1 MRTRRAST
9 LYLALAVM
17 GIATVAEI
25 SGSHR
30 VIAQSGQGRLGLPED
45 WSHRHVVFS
54 NTRDIPLLLKI
65 RQDPRV
71 LHQWLKQN
79 GSALNSGSRV
89 PVHDLQEQFRIRGL
103 DSDANE
109 GNVGQDHVDWST
121 SLGAANSI
129 IPRAKYPAKYSFDI
143 NAPPSCANDFVIFE
157 TGRNGNAG
165 QATLVGFNN
174 LYSTQGSVGGFCNQ
188 NGPSV
193 KWAYNTGSVIM
204 TSPVISLDGTKV
216 AFVSRLPGTV
226 HVLTLGTT
234 GANGTSAIAPAVA
247 GTGNNAVD
255 VRVALNGGHRVTSSS
270 LFVDYGNDVG
280 YVGDDNGILHKIT
293 GVFTGTPAEVTTGGW
308 PINVTAGA
316 ASLNDA
322 VFDSS
327 VSKNIFVTDASGNL
341 SYVRE
346 VGSTSGACASG
357 TPPCLGFPVLAV
369 SSGSPIVDSPVVDY
383 VTGRVFSETQANGAN
398 AQIVQS
404 DTALGNVVRVNVG
417 LQDPAAN
424 PLHNGAF
431 DANYLNSVSTGFYYV
446 CGKSNSAA
454 VNPTLYRIGFNAAGV
469 MNAVPDV
476 ATFRLGRSAG
486 QCSPITQ
493 LLNTGTGKQWLFVAV
508 STRCGGTALIGGGC
522 IMSFD
527 TTAGMPA
534 AATASVLQRNGTS
547 GIIIDNVSTAA
558 QASSIYFTDEGT
570 GRCGDGIATGGCATK
585 LTQAGLQ

>member
-1 MRTRRAST
+1 MTIVVTA
-9 LYLALAVM
+9 ALPP
-17 GIATVAEI
+17 
-25 SGSHR
+25 SHR
-30 VIAQSGQGRLGLPED
+30 AFAQSGQGRLGLPED

-71 LHQWLKQN
+71 LHQWLRQN
-79 GSALNSGSRV
+79 GSAVNSGARI
-89 PVHDLQEQFRIRGL
+89 PVRDLNEQFRVKEL
-103 DSDANE
+103 ESDANDT
-109 GNVGQDHVDWST
+109 NLGQDHVDWSI

-129 IPRAKYPAKYSFDI
+129 VPRTKYPAKYAFDI
-143 NAPPSCANDFVIFE
+143 NAPASCANDFVIFP

-165 QATLVGFNN
+165 QATLVGFIN
-174 LYSTQGSVGGFCNQ
+174 LYSTQGSVGGFCNH

-255 VRVALNGGHRVTSSS
+255 VRVPLNGGHRVTSSS
-270 LFVDYGNDVG
+270 IFVDYGSDVG

-308 PINVTAGA
+308 PVIVSAGA
-316 ASLNDA
+316 SRLNDA
-322 VFDSS
+322 VFDS
-327 VSKNIFVTDASGNL
+327 VSKNIFVTDAAGNL

-346 VGSTSGACASG
+346 VGSANGACASG
-357 TPPCLGFPVLAV
+357 APPCLGFPSLAV
-369 SSGSPIVDSPVVDY
+369 SSGSAIVDSPIVDF
-383 VTGRVFSETQANGAN
+383 VTGRVFSETQTNGAN
-398 AQIVQS
+398 AQIVQT
-404 DTALGNVVRVNVG
+404 DTALANVVRVNVG
-417 LQDPAAN
+417 LQDPNPN

-446 CGKSNSAA
+446 CGKANNATLD
-454 VNPTLYRIGFNAAGV
+454 PTLYRIGFNAAGV
-469 MNAVPDV
+469 MNAAPDV
-476 ATFRLGRSAG
+476 ATFRLGRAAG

-493 LLNTGTGKQWLFVAV
+493 LLNTGTGKQWLFVSV

-534 AATASVLQRNGTS
+534 AASASVLQRNGTS

-570 GRCGDGIATGGCATK
+570 GACGDGIATGGCATK